1 MGDKWPLQNYM
12 MLKPEFTTLGR
23 ISTLFLASHIDS
35 AVATSTSL
43 PGDPSTAEH
52 RLSYIA
58 ELNAVWSALLE
69 QVGGLEQLNF
79 LCC

>member
-1 MGDKWPLQNYM
+1 
-12 MLKPEFTTLGR
+12 MLKLEFATPGR

-35 AVATSTSL
+35 AVATSVSL
-43 PGDPSTAEH
+43 PGDPSTDEL

-58 ELNAVWSALLE
+58 ELNAVWSALFAW
-69 QVGGLEQLNF
+69 VGGLEQLNL